1 MYQEAIG
8 CATSQKPTNNEATTR
23 MSENTPPHSD
33 EWHVP
38 TQPFVERHQ
47 MGGCDTNMWPNEQGA
62 WIVLALHACMLAMAA
77 CAMRIASVSVD
88 ELTCPSACR
97 GCGTGHIRHAQLPEP
112 KIHIERT
119 AMAVTNLP
127 AQEPRANGTWTRA
140 GSSRRP
146 GTPAAFR
153 WWRDQQSGCL
163 QG

>member
-119 AMAVTNLP
+119 AMATIPSGNQL
-127 AQEPRANGTWTRA
+127 ACA
-140 GSSRRP
+140 GATSEWHMDSCWIVSTT
-146 GTPAAFR
+146 GYACGISLVA
-153 WWRDQQSGCL
+153 
-163 QG
+163 